1 MKAVVL
7 EKQGIIKVRDV
18 PDPPA
23 PGSGELLIAP
33 HTVGICGSDL
43 HYYLH
48 GRVGKYVVQKPMII
62 GHEASGTVLEV
73 GPGVKGFKVGDKVA
87 MEPGIPDMNSKAS
100 KLGLYNID
108 PSVRFFATPPV
119 DGCLCEKIV
128 HPAAFTYK
136 LPENMSYAEGALLE
150 PLSVGMWSATK
161 AMIKPG
167 DTGAVSGAG
176 TIGLM
181 TAASAMAGGC
191 ARVLVSD
198 SSRVKLNLAAQI
210 PGVIPVDI
218 NQDSL
223 LDRVMAETDGWGADR
238 VFEASGNLNAYQEL
252 WKLGA
257 PGNTTVIVGIPAEG
271 IVPMD
276 ITEVQAR
283 ETRIENVF
291 RYANVYQKSID
302 LVSAGKINLTPFIS
316 RTYRMDQA
324 QEAFDRAAQ
333 GHQEDVKIQ
342 IELPDFKEAADNAQP
357 GAQEPGDKS

>member
-1 MKAVVL
+1 M
-7 EKQGIIKVRDV
+7 
-18 PDPPA
+18 
-23 PGSGELLIAP
+23 
-33 HTVGICGSDL
+33 
-43 HYYLH
+43 
-48 GRVGKYVVQKPMII
+48 
-62 GHEASGTVLEV
+62 
-73 GPGVKGFKVGDKVA
+73 
-87 MEPGIPDMNSKAS
+87 
-100 KLGLYNID
+100 
-108 PSVRFFATPPV
+108 
-119 DGCLCEKIV
+119 
-128 HPAAFTYK
+128 
-136 LPENMSYAEGALLE
+136 
-150 PLSVGMWSATK
+150 
-161 AMIKPG
+161 
-167 DTGAVSGAG
+167 
-176 TIGLM
+176 
-181 TAASAMAGGC
+181 
-191 ARVLVSD
+191 
-198 SSRVKLNLAAQI
+198 
-210 PGVIPVDI
+210 DI
-218 NQDSL
+218 NHDSL
-223 LDRVMAETDGWGADR
+223 LDRVMDETDGWGADR

-357 GAQEPGDKS
+357 GA